1 MAAITPHPSPV
12 TRHPS
17 PQTNVLL
24 PLLRHEEV
32 LLFTLFLL
40 VAGFFA
46 IAVPSARTSSTYLD
60 LLRDVSPN
68 LIAAIGMTLL
78 LIAGE
83 FDLSVGSMLAFTGV
97 VTVSTFNATDNMW
110 LGIIA
115 GLLTGPLVGAIN
127 GYLVTVQG
135 MSSLMT
141 TLGMMFAL
149 RGLVYVWTNKTPVVD
164 ENGFTAFTQ
173 LYQGRI
179 LGVPIPGLIALVLI
193 ALGYVL
199 LTRTEFGRNI
209 YAIGGN
215 ATAARV
221 SGIRVQRQKF
231 LLFVL
236 SGTTAAIA
244 GVLVA
249 SQTGTGYFDAGVQ
262 GFELIVIASAVL
274 GGVSLSGGIGSL
286 ISAMLGVLILGM
298 TGKGLRLMNV
308 HTTQQL
314 VVTGLVMLAA
324 VYLHGVRKRALVG
337 SRRSGVGS
345 RHVGARPSSASP
357 GGPQGHNDA
366 RIARFAIRQDT

>member
-1 MAAITPHPSPV
+1 MSTVEHDRGP
-12 TRHPS
+12 
-17 PQTNVLL
+17 L
-24 PLLRHEEV
+24 PLATRQSRGFSRLMLPVIRHEEV
-32 LLFTLFLL
+32 VLFGLFLL
-40 VAGFFA
+40 VAAFFA
-46 IAVPSARTSSTYLD
+46 LAVPSSRGSGTYLD

-68 LIAAIGMTLL
+68 LIAAIGVTLL
-78 LIAGE
+78 LLSGD

-97 VTVSTFNATDNMW
+97 VTVWTFNATESMW
-110 LGIIA
+110 AGIAA
-115 GLLTGPLVGAIN
+115 GLLCGPLIGAVN

-135 MSSLMT
+135 MNSLMT
-141 TLGMMFAL
+141 TLGMMFTL

-173 LYQGRI
+173 LYQGS
-179 LGVPIPGLIALVLI
+179 LAGVPTPGLIAVALIVL
-193 ALGYVL
+193 ALIL

-215 ATAARV
+215 KTAARV
-221 SGIRVQRQKF
+221 SGIRVQRDKF

-274 GGVSLSGGIGSL
+274 GGVSLAGGQGSL
-286 ISAMLGVLILGM
+286 LSAMIGVLILGM

-314 VVTGLVMLAA
+314 VVTGIVMLVA
-324 VYLHGVRKRALVG
+324 VYLHGVRQRMLVE
-337 SRRSGVGS
+337 SRR
-345 RHVGARPSSASP
+345 RDGA
-357 GGPQGHNDA
+357 
-366 RIARFAIRQDT
+366 

>member
-1 MAAITPHPSPV
+1 MAAIEQDRVPPAPAQQQPGALS
-12 TRHPS
+12 RF
-17 PQTNVLL
+17 LL
-24 PLLRHEEV
+24 PLIRHEEV
-32 LLFTLFLL
+32 LLFTIFLL
-40 VAGFFA
+40 VAAFFA
-46 IAVPSARTSSTYLD
+46 IAVPSSRSATTYLD

-68 LIAAIGMTLL
+68 LIATIGVTLL
-78 LIAGE
+78 LIAGN
-83 FDLSVGSMLAFTGV
+83 FDLSIGSMLAFSGV
-97 VTVSTFNATDNMW
+97 VTVWAFNATDNMW
-110 LGIIA
+110 LGLLA

-135 MSSLMT
+135 MNSLMT
-141 TLGMMFAL
+141 TLGMIFAL
-149 RGLVYVWTNKTPVVD
+149 RGIVYVWTNKTPVVD
-164 ENGFTAFTQ
+164 ENRFTAFTGF
-173 LYQGRI
+173 YQGR
-179 LGVPIPGLIALVLI
+179 LFGVPLPGILAIILIALAYI
-193 ALGYVL
+193 L

-215 ATAARV
+215 PTAARV
-221 SGIRVQRQKF
+221 SGIRVQRDTF

-274 GGVSLSGGIGSL
+274 GGVSLSGGVGNL
-286 ISAMLGVLILGM
+286 LSAMLGVLILGM

-324 VYLHGVRKRALVG
+324 VYLHGVRKKLLVA
-337 SRRSGVGS
+337 SRRRTG
-345 RHVGARPSSASP
+345 
-357 GGPQGHNDA
+357 
-366 RIARFAIRQDT
+366 

>member
-1 MAAITPHPSPV
+1 MSAIEHDRGPLPLVKRQPGGLS
-12 TRHPS
+12 RI
-17 PQTNVLL
+17 LL
-24 PLLRHEEV
+24 PVIRHEEIV
-32 LLFTLFLL
+32 LFGLFLI
-40 VAGFFA
+40 VAVFFA
-46 IAVPSARTSSTYLD
+46 IAVPSSRGSGTYLD

-68 LIAAIGMTLL
+68 LIAAIGVTLL
-78 LIAGE
+78 LLSGE

-97 VTVSTFNATDNMW
+97 VTVWTFNATDNMW
-110 LGIIA
+110 IGIAA
-115 GLLTGPLVGAIN
+115 GLLSGPLVGAIN

-141 TLGMMFAL
+141 TLGMLFAL

-173 LYQGRI
+173 LYQGRVA
-179 LGVPIPGLIALVLI
+179 GVPTPGLIAVILI
-193 ALGYVL
+193 ILALIL

-215 ATAARV
+215 QTAARV
-221 SGIRVQRQKF
+221 SGIRVQRDKF

-274 GGVSLSGGIGSL
+274 GGVSLSGGQGSL
-286 ISAMLGVLILGM
+286 LSAMIGVLILGM

-314 VVTGLVMLAA
+314 VVTGIVMLVA
-324 VYLHGVRKRALVG
+324 VYLHGVRKRMLVE
-337 SRRSGVGS
+337 SRR
-345 RHVGARPSSASP
+345 RDGA
-357 GGPQGHNDA
+357 
-366 RIARFAIRQDT
+366 